1 MSCTSE
7 FSSLSSGSILSFVD
21 HVGEAIRSFMKAKTL
36 KKKIRRLETRL
47 REGPKKLAK
56 LKRKLEALVK
66 ANEAAAKRK
75 AAARAAAER
84 RAARRTKVKRTLNL
98 SPERRAQLAEAMRA
112 RWAAKRAA
120 AAANREE
127 TSASHDPTA
136 GQGAVEPRR
145 SVFSW
150 PPRDPQS

>member
-1 MSCTSE
+1 
-7 FSSLSSGSILSFVD
+7 
-21 HVGEAIRSFMKAKTL
+21 MKAKTL

-84 RAARRTKVKRTLNL
+84 RAVRRTKVKRTLNL

-112 RWAAKRAA
+112 RWAAKRASA
-120 AAANREE
+120 APRPEE
-127 TSASHDPTA
+127 TLA
-136 GQGAVEPRR
+136 GRVATPGQEAEEPRR
-145 SVFSW
+145 PGVLW
-150 PPRDPQS
+150 PPRNPQI

>member
-1 MSCTSE
+1 
-7 FSSLSSGSILSFVD
+7 
-21 HVGEAIRSFMKAKTL
+21 MKAKTL

-47 REGPKKLAK
+47 QQGPKKLAR

-75 AAARAAAER
+75 AAARDAAAR

-120 AAANREE
+120 AAASRGE
-127 TSASHDPTA
+127 TLASRDATA
-136 GQGAVEPRR
+136 GQSVEKSGGPAV
-145 SVFSW
+145 SW
-150 PPRDPQS
+150 WTRHPQS

>member
-1 MSCTSE
+1 MSCMSE
-7 FSSLSSGSILSFVD
+7 LSSLSSRSIPFVH
-21 HVGEAIRSFMKAKTL
+21 HVGEAIRFFMKAKTL

-47 REGPKKLAK
+47 REGPKKLDK

-66 ANEAAAKRK
+66 GNEAAAKRK
-75 AAARAAAER
+75 AAARAAAAR

-120 AAANREE
+120 AVVVVARPDE
-127 TSASHDPTA
+127 TLAS
-136 GQGAVEPRR
+136 
-145 SVFSW
+145 
-150 PPRDPQS
+150 RDATP